1 MNLLKFLDNE
11 NIDLAEPIAIEDP
24 NLSRPIYIGLVG
36 EIPFSFL
43 RNDIRTIDFQAGR
56 GIYKEK
62 ELFYT
67 FKVILNI

>member
-43 RNDIRTIDFQAGR
+43 RN
-56 GIYKEK
+56 
-62 ELFYT
+62 
-67 FKVILNI
+67 